1 VIGNPPYISVES
13 INKGVTEYYI
23 KSYQTAYGRVNS
35 FSLFIEKSVRLLIH
49 SGICGL
55 ITSNRILTNT
65 QLSSLRKL
73 LLKETFIENIL
84 TFQKSV
90 FKAAV
95 DTTVLTFKK
104 GKIPDKRSSIKI
116 LHDIIKLENN
126 EYQLNRVKHL
136 TYMNNYGHIFN
147 VKQKEEF
154 TQLIRIIE
162 NSSISLENICQV
174 KDGIILGSIKDI
186 FLSDSAIDHRYE
198 KWLEGNEVSRY
209 HIQWTGNY
217 ICYDDSLIKEE
228 LKRKREKAIKKAVD
242 DKDFKKLSRS
252 GIWLRKPEIF
262 RKEKILTRQNAK
274 KLIGVYDDDNYFVK
288 NSLHCILLSDESY
301 DLKYVLG
308 LINSKLM
315 DIYFQNQIGST
326 GEIFSQMKI
335 AYIRKLPVR
344 AIDSSDKQ
352 DKAYHDQMVSHVN
365 QMLVLNK
372 KLTGTK
378 IPQAKNILQRQIEA
392 TDRQIDKLVYKL
404 YDLTDEEIKMVES

>member
-1 VIGNPPYISVES
+1 
-13 INKGVTEYYI
+13 
-23 KSYQTAYGRVNS
+23 
-35 FSLFIEKSVRLLIH
+35 
-49 SGICGL
+49 
-55 ITSNRILTNT
+55 
-65 QLSSLRKL
+65 
-73 LLKETFIENIL
+73 
-84 TFQKSV
+84 
-90 FKAAV
+90 
-95 DTTVLTFKK
+95 
-104 GKIPDKRSSIKI
+104 
-116 LHDIIKLENN
+116 
-126 EYQLNRVKHL
+126 
-136 TYMNNYGHIFN
+136 MNNYGHIFN

-162 NSSISLENICQV
+162 NGSIPLENICQV

-228 LKRKREKAIKKAVD
+228 LKRKREKALKNAVD

-274 KLIGVYDDDNYFVK
+274 KLIGVYDDGNYFAK

-315 DIYFQNQIGST
+315 DIYFQNQIGNT

-344 AIDSSDKQ
+344 AIDFSDKQ
-352 DKAYHDQMVSHVN
+352 DKANHDQIINLVN
-365 QMLVLNK
+365 TILKMNR
-372 KLTGTK
+372 KLSKAKT
-378 IPQAKNILQRQIEA
+378 PQEKTLIQRQIQA

-404 YDLTDEEIKMVES
+404 YDLTDEDIKIVEASMD